1 MTTTFHDTIKLTST
15 SRWSSP
21 KKYATILK
29 YKFLRWCCCLDDTL
43 LDMMVDDAL
52 LRDEVRDCMVQH
64 EEGSGSMAVSTV
76 MRSVY
81 AETGYDLSD
90 FRKRAQAA
98 AARAASPGSD
108 DEEGDEDEDLGNEVV
123 PQLSTTQ
130 VQVVPR
136 FASALV
142 LHLRSKYGNYQYNEA
157 NRLMIEREYLRV
169 CREVGVRNV
178 DTVAHQQC
186 VLNAY
191 FTEGVHEQLS
201 TTRVRAPQW
210 LREAYGSVPRAT
222 PTVC

>member
-1 MTTTFHDTIKLTST
+1 M
-15 SRWSSP
+15 
-21 KKYATILK
+21 KYATILK

-52 LRDEVRDCMVQH
+52 LRDEVRDRMVVH
-64 EEGSGSMAVSTV
+64 EEGSGSAAVSIA

-81 AETGYDLSD
+81 VETGYDLSD

-98 AARAASPGSD
+98 AARPVSSDSD
-108 DEEGDEDEDLGNEVV
+108 DEESDVDDDLGSPVIPQSPTTEVR
-123 PQLSTTQ
+123 
-130 VQVVPR
+130 VVPR
-136 FASALV
+136 FVSSVV
-142 LHLRSKYGNYQYNEA
+142 LYLRSKYGNHQYNEA

-169 CREVGVRNV
+169 CREVAVRNV

-191 FTEGVHEQLS
+191 FTEGVHEQLG